1 MALDGNHLGKK
12 RLLTMSYT
20 KEGND
25 NDYYPIG
32 QDVADMKT
40 ALRAGE
46 EYLDHDAEWWAE
58 QLQSVFT
65 PELIEDVTGIL
76 QAPEEPE
83 DPADGRDESFHES
96 MMRLAAFS
104 VDGSH
109 YDPAWE
115 VNFPIFDGEAPEGHP
130 HPLAFAVNYA
140 RHEEEE
146 EEGDKENA
154 AASARAPPVR
164 RRTTARRMPLSG
176 ASSAQKRQRR
186 RVAPTPESGSY
197 GQLRM

>member
-1 MALDGNHLGKK
+1 
-12 RLLTMSYT
+12 MSYS

-46 EYLDHDAEWWAE
+46 EYLDHDAEWWAQ
-58 QLQSVFT
+58 QLQFVFT
-65 PELIEDVTGIL
+65 PELIKDVTGVP
-76 QAPEEPE
+76 QAPEEPRASQ
-83 DPADGRDESFHES
+83 DPADGRDDDFHQS

-115 VNFPIFDGEAPEGHP
+115 VNFPIFDGEAPDGHP
-130 HPLAFAVNYA
+130 HPLAFAANYA
-140 RHEEEE
+140 RLEEDE
-146 EEGDKENA
+146 EEGEKENA
-154 AASARAPPVR
+154 TASASAPPAR
-164 RRTTARRMPLSG
+164 RRTTARRVPLSG
-176 ASSAQKRQRR
+176 AGSAQKRRR
-186 RVAPTPESGSY
+186 GKVASTPKSGSY